1 MFAEI
6 SRQNSQ
12 EDLAEVTADNWLLME
27 LYKLTPPANQIMSLT
42 QADLQRVAGKLF
54 KEPAQAAIVVGNAEL
69 LKSSLGGTIEMRTA
83 RPEVKTTTET
93 ITPARKP

>member
-1 MFAEI
+1 MLAEI

-12 EDLAEVTADNWLLME
+12 EELSEVTADDWLLME
-27 LYKLTPPANQIMSLT
+27 LYKLTPAANQIRSLT

-83 RPEVKTTTET
+83 RPEVKTAIET
-93 ITPARKP
+93 VTPARKP